1 MTDCCENICN
11 TEIIDQQQKK
21 TLIVVLVINALMF
34 VVVLVAALIAKSS
47 SLLSGSIDN
56 LGDAITY
63 GLSLYAVS
71 RGNDV
76 KAKVSL
82 IKGLLIFTAAMA
94 VTGQVI
100 YKIANPAV
108 PIFELMGLMTILSL
122 GANFLCLALLTKH
135 RAQDINMASVWECSR
150 NDVIENVTVLFAA
163 IGVWLTDSQWPDI
176 IIALALILI
185 LYRSAF
191 KIIRL
196 SLTEINRSK
205 AD

>member
-1 MTDCCENICN
+1 MSNCCDNVCKTDVVDE
-11 TEIIDQQQKK
+11 QQRQ
-21 TLIVVLVINALMF
+21 TLKIVLVINALMF
-34 VVVLVAALIAKSS
+34 IVVLIAALIAKSS

-76 KAKVSL
+76 KVRVSL
-82 IKGLLIFTAAMA
+82 FKGILILTAAMA
-94 VTGQVI
+94 VTGQVM
-100 YKIANPAV
+100 YKLANPAV
-108 PIFELMGLMTILSL
+108 PIFELMWLMTIISL
-122 GANFLCLALLTKH
+122 VANFLCLGLLTKH
-135 RAQDINMASVWECSR
+135 RNQDINMASVWECSR

-163 IGVWLTDSQWPDI
+163 IGVWLTESQWPDI

-191 KIIRL
+191 RIIPL
-196 SLTEINRSK
+196 SLTEIKKSK
-205 AD
+205 SD

>member
-1 MTDCCENICN
+1 MADCCNNVCEVDV
-11 TEIIDQQQKK
+11 IDEQQRR
-21 TLIVVLVINALMF
+21 TLILVLVINALMF
-34 VVVLVAALIAKSS
+34 VVVLIAALIAKSS

-76 KAKVSL
+76 KARVSL
-82 IKGLLIFTAAMA
+82 IKGLLIFFAALA

-100 YKIANPAV
+100 YKIINPAV
-108 PIFELMGLMTILSL
+108 PIFELMGLMTIISL
-122 GANFLCLALLTKH
+122 GANFLCLGLLTKH
-135 RAQDINMASVWECSR
+135 RNQDINMASVWECSR
-150 NDVIENVTVLFAA
+150 NDVIENVTVLLAA

-176 IIALALILI
+176 FIALILILI

-191 KIIRL
+191 RIIRL
-196 SLTEINRSK
+196 SIIEINRSK
-205 AD
+205 TV